1 MFAVVDQIFICF
13 IGDNEQVALL
23 REGCNCLC
31 FVWCEDYAGRV
42 LRRNELV
49 EAIWGFDSEIENN
62 TLDAFLRLLRKKVD
76 DGHAVKLIHT
86 IRGFGY
92 VLREESS

>member
-1 MFAVVDQIFICF
+1 MMRHS
-13 IGDNEQVALL
+13 GRALP
-23 REGCNCLC
+23 
-31 FVWCEDYAGRV
+31 
-42 LRRNELV
+42 RNTIV

-76 DGHAVKLIHT
+76 SGHAVKVIHT

-92 VLREESS
+92 VLRERSS